1 MTPGLVS
8 IGIRPFH
15 WIASDTDILQQLRLV
30 PGITKPS
37 IHNPSCRS
45 KRMRLGFT
53 GIDDVNDFNTMCLQI
68 IGNQTAMASPP
79 YHFGAHDCGGA
90 MAVCT
95 FSATVQFHWRIPL
108 FPCGR
113 RNREMIRCA
122 KRCYASPS
130 MPFAAL
136 LVPGNVRN
144 QSRPVLEISP
154 ALLC

>member
-1 MTPGLVS
+1 M
-8 IGIRPFH
+8 GIRPFH

-90 MAVCT
+90 MAVCH
-95 FSATVQFHWRIPL
+95 FLQ
-108 FPCGR
+108 PCNSTG
-113 RNREMIRCA
+113 EFRCFYVVGVTA
-122 KRCYASPS
+122 NSFAVTCGAMRGLSCLSSPS
-130 MPFAAL
+130 
-136 LVPGNVRN
+136 
-144 QSRPVLEISP
+144 
-154 ALLC
+154 